1 MAEVGARGGFIHVRI
16 IHAVEGKASA
26 VRGDIRMNA
35 AIHEWQKLVQGMG
48 LFM

>member
-1 MAEVGARGGFIHVRI
+1 MAEMGAWVGFIHVRI
-16 IHAVEGKASA
+16 IHAVEGKAIA
-26 VRGDIRMNA
+26 VRRDIRMNA